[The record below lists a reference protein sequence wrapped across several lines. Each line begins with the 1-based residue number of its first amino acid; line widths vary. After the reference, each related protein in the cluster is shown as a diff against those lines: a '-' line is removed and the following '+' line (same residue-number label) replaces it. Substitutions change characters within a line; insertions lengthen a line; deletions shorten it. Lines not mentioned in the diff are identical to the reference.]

1 MIFPLFFRLFFVF
14 FFSFFSSVMSK
25 ENSLSHCCIQETDY
39 RKYINFTKMAKIL
52 RFPKILEV
60 KIIFENKLNR
70 KLTLK

>member
-1 MIFPLFFRLFFVF
+1 MIFHCFSDYSLFSSF
-14 FFSFFSSVMSK
+14 FFSSVMSK

-52 RFPKILEV
+52 RFPKIREV
-60 KIIFENKLNR
+60 KVIFENNLNR